1 MKVYYKNLIKAY
13 SSEYYDLIYCYNPCL
28 KYYYARFYSF
38 LRQTPLK
45 QLYTNIAKKYKDI
58 VKLILRQKK
67 NARGIF
73 RDNLFFRWSSHWNRN
88 TTGRGIIF
96 SKIVPWQRNLHLLLK
111 LPPAKQLCLYTRT
124 KEKR

>member
-38 LRQTPLK
+38 RRQTPLN

-58 VKLILRQKK
+58 MKLILRQKK
-67 NARGIF
+67 MPGE
-73 RDNLFFRWSSHWNRN
+73 FF
-88 TTGRGIIF
+88 GIISF
-96 SKIVPWQRNLHLLLK
+96 SDGLLIETEIQ
-111 LPPAKQLCLYTRT
+111 P
-124 KEKR
+124 EGE